1 VQLSVIERN
10 WNKKIKQVQ
19 YQFEWTWNYQVPCCA
34 QAHNVFKLVKAFN
47 EVGKGPVNSLSSS
60 ALHIKRTHQ
69 DHVSAYT
76 QIPVFIKILLN
87 IAKQHLSTI

>member
-10 WNKKIKQVQ
+10 WKKKMERVQ
-19 YQFEWTWNYQVPCCA
+19 HQFEWTWNYQVPSCA

-47 EVGKGPVNSLSSS
+47 EVGKVPVNSLLSS

-69 DHVSAYT
+69 DHVSKYT
-76 QIPVFIKILLN
+76 QIPIFIKLLLN
-87 IAKQHLSTI
+87 IAEQH

>member
-10 WNKKIKQVQ
+10 WNKKIKPVQ
-19 YQFEWTWNYQVPCCA
+19 HQFEWTWNYQVPSCA

-47 EVGKGPVNSLSSS
+47 EVGKGPVNSLLSS

-69 DHVSAYT
+69 DHVSKFT
-76 QIPVFIKILLN
+76 QISVVTKILLK
-87 IAKQHLSTI
+87 ILEQL